1 MSDKNSDILAL
12 SQELPVLIQRLVQAK
27 SDHDDALKH
36 AAEYMGDN
44 ERIEK
49 HRDERAFSALE
60 HKTNIQND
68 VLNKLQDLQNKI
80 KNNG

>member
-1 MSDKNSDILAL
+1 MSDKNSDIVAL
-12 SQELPVLIQRLVQAK
+12 SQELTVLIQQLVQAEA
-27 SDHDDALKH
+27 DADQALTH
-36 AAEYMGDN
+36 AAQYLGYDES
-44 ERIEK
+44 IEK
-49 HRDERAFSALE
+49 HRDERAFSALD